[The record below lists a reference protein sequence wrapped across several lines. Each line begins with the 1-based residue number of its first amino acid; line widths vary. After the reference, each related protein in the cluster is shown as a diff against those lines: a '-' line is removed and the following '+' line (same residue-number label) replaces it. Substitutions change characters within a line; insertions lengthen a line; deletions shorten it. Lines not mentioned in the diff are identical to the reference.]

1 MDFPAFPDAP
11 PLLTQ
16 EEKAEL
22 SSSSCSVKR
31 YKTILEEK
39 TAAYNDLFHALY
51 PIEKL
56 VKGLSAVYDETL
68 QAAWVA
74 KGLNNEDSVSLV
86 AVGGYGRSELHP
98 KSDIDLL
105 ILTQDGVT
113 PPGEKIES
121 FIAFLWDINLDVG
134 HSVRT
139 IKECSEMAEQDLTV
153 ITNLIES
160 RTLYGPPDLLA
171 NLKLHID
178 VSQMWDGHT
187 FYKAKVAEQ
196 KKRHAKYQN
205 TAYNLE
211 PNLKEC
217 PGGLRDMQVIDWV
230 AKRHL
235 HTHRLS
241 ALIEKSFLS
250 EDEYIQLKGAVSH
263 LWRIRWALHMISGRK
278 EDRLLFDHQRALA
291 KLFGFDDD
299 DLKRNVERFMQ
310 GYYQSVASIQ
320 QLNDLLLQHFEES
333 FLLTDS
339 EDHIEILNERFQI
352 CNGQI
357 EARSNDLF
365 QTYPS
370 SMLEIYA
377 LKGSHENIS
386 GIRANTM
393 RMLRD
398 NLDLIDDDFRNDKRN
413 TDLFLDIISTR
424 YRLTSI
430 LRSMKHIGLLGRYL
444 PEFGAIIGQMQH
456 DLFHIYTVDA
466 HTLQLIENLRRLW
479 QSDFKQKFPISAQA
493 IRHLS
498 KVELLYIAG
507 LYHDIAKGRGGDHS
521 ELGCVDAQAFC
532 ERHGLSKRDTELVV
546 WLVRHHLFMSV
557 TAQRKD
563 ISDPEVIWEFASFVK
578 DQEHL
583 DYLFILTVA
592 DINAT
597 NPTMWN
603 SWRASLMRQLY
614 LETRRALRRGLDS
627 PIDAEMLSD
636 EHKQRALEILMEE
649 NVDMLEA
656 EEVWSKIEE
665 EYFIRSNGDEI
676 AWNTEAILLHR
687 PSDKPLVAIRP
698 LGGRDFSGASKIFI
712 YTLNTKHLFAV
723 TAAIFEQLG
732 LTILDAKVSNTTDNY
747 TLDTFVVMDSNDNET
762 SLYLD
767 EERICL
773 IKETLTEQLDTPLLY
788 ESLVKRYTPRIL
800 KIFNSPSTAHFVS
813 QPEEVWS
820 ALEITAPD
828 RPGLLALI
836 GQFFMNHNIMLHKAK
851 VATLGERVEDTFY
864 VTEENGDLITDPE
877 RMNDICNSLKEKIDR
892 FSQTTDY
899 NI

>member
-16 EEKAEL
+16 DEKHEL
-22 SSSSCSVKR
+22 AQPSCSIQR
-31 YKTILEEK
+31 YKAILEEK
-39 TAAYNDLFHALY
+39 TAAYDNLFHSLY

-56 VKGLSAVYDETL
+56 VKGLSSVYDEAL
-68 QAAWVA
+68 QSAWIA
-74 KGLNNEDSVSLV
+74 KGLDQEESVSLV
-86 AVGGYGRSELHP
+86 AVGGFGRSELHP

-105 ILTQDGVT
+105 ILVKDDAT
-113 PPGEKIES
+113 PQKDKIEA
-121 FIAFLWDINLDVG
+121 FITLLWDINIDVG

-139 IKECSEMAEQDLTV
+139 ISECIEMAAQDITV

-160 RTLYGPPDLLA
+160 RTLYGSEDLLA
-171 NLKLHID
+171 NLKLNTDTSH
-178 VSQMWDGHT
+178 MWDGHT
-187 FYKAKVAEQ
+187 FYKAKLEEQ
-196 KKRHAKYQN
+196 KRRHAKYQN

-241 ALIEKSFLS
+241 ALIDKSFLS
-250 EDEYIQLKGAVSH
+250 EDEYIQLKGAVGN

-278 EDRLLFDHQRALA
+278 EDRLLFDHQRTLT
-291 KLFGFDDD
+291 KVFGFDDD

-310 GYYQSVASIQ
+310 GYYQSVAAIQ

-333 FLLTDS
+333 FLLADANDS
-339 EDHIEILNERFQI
+339 IEILNERFQS
-352 CNGQI
+352 CNGQL
-357 EARSNDLF
+357 EARSPTLF
-365 QTYPS
+365 QDNPS
-370 SMLEIYA
+370 AMLELYV
-377 LKGSHENIS
+377 LRGNNENIK

-393 RMLRD
+393 RQLRD
-398 NLDLIDDDFRNDKRN
+398 SLDLVDDAFRNDSKN
-413 TDLFLDIISTR
+413 TDLFLDIIASR

-466 HTLQLIENLRRLW
+466 HTLHLVENLRRLW
-479 QSDFKQKFPISAQA
+479 LPEFKQKFPISAQA
-493 IRHLS
+493 IRHLP

-532 ERHGLSKRDTELVV
+532 ERHGLSKRDTALIV
-546 WLVRHHLFMSV
+546 WLVRNHLFMSV

-563 ISDPEVIWEFASFVK
+563 ISDPEVIWEFASYVK

-614 LETRRALRRGLDS
+614 LETKRALRRGLDY
-627 PIDAEMLSD
+627 PIDADMQSD
-636 EHKQRALEILMEE
+636 EHKQRALEALIER
-649 NVDMLEA
+649 NVDFTDA
-656 EEVWSKIEE
+656 EEIWSKIEE

-676 AWNTEAILLHR
+676 AWNTEAILRHR
-687 PSDKPLVAIRP
+687 PSIKPLVAISP
-698 LGGRDFSGASKIFI
+698 LGGRNFSGASKVFI
-712 YTLNTKHLFAV
+712 YTPNSRHLFAV

-732 LTILDAKVSNTTDNY
+732 LTILDAKISNTTDNY
-747 TLDTFVVMDSNDNET
+747 TLDTFVVMDVNENET
-762 SLYLD
+762 SLHLD
-767 EERICL
+767 QERISV
-773 IKETLTEQLDTPLLY
+773 IRETLTEQLNNPSLY
-788 ESLVKRYTPRIL
+788 ESLVQRYTPRIL
-800 KIFNSPSTAHFVS
+800 KIFNSPATAHFVS

-820 ALEITAPD
+820 ALEVTAPD

-836 GQFFMNHNIMLHKAK
+836 GQFFVNNKIMLHKAK

-864 VTEENGDLITDPE
+864 ITEEDGELITDID
-877 RMNDICNSLKEKIDR
+877 RMRSICDLLKEKIDR
-892 FSQTTDY
+892 FSQAMD
-899 NI
+899 

>member
-11 PLLTQ
+11 PLLTAD
-16 EEKAEL
+16 EKHEL
-22 SSSSCSVKR
+22 AQPSCPIQR
-31 YKTILEEK
+31 YKAVLEEK
-39 TAAYNDLFHALY
+39 TTAYDDLFHALY

-56 VKGLSAVYDETL
+56 VKGLSVVYDEAL
-68 QAAWVA
+68 QAAWIA
-74 KGLNNEDSVSLV
+74 KGLDTETSVSLV
-86 AVGGYGRSELHP
+86 AVGGYGRGELHP

-105 ILTQDGVT
+105 ILVDDNAA
-113 PPGEKIES
+113 PEKDKIEA
-121 FIAFLWDINLDVG
+121 FITLLWDINLDVG

-139 IKECSEMAEQDLTV
+139 ISECVEMAEKDITV

-160 RTLYGPPDLLA
+160 RTLFGSEDLLA
-171 NLKLHID
+171 NVKLNTDTAH
-178 VSQMWDGHT
+178 MWDGHT
-187 FYKAKVAEQ
+187 FYKAKLKEQ
-196 KKRHAKYQN
+196 KQRHAKYQN

-241 ALIEKSFLS
+241 ALIDKSFLS
-250 EDEYIQLKGAVSH
+250 EDEYIQLKGAVGN
-263 LWRIRWALHMISGRK
+263 LWRIRWALHMIAGRK
-278 EDRLLFDHQRALA
+278 EDRLLFDHQRTLT
-291 KLFGFDDD
+291 KVFGFEDD

-310 GYYQSVASIQ
+310 GYYQSVAAIQ

-333 FLLTDS
+333 FLLNDA
-339 EDHIEILNERFQI
+339 EDAIEIINDRFQI
-352 CNGQI
+352 CNGQL
-357 EARSNDLF
+357 EARSTSLF
-365 QTYPS
+365 QDTPS
-370 SMLEIYA
+370 AMLEIYV
-377 LKGSHENIS
+377 LIGNNKNIK

-393 RMLRD
+393 RQLRD
-398 NLDLIDDDFRNDKRN
+398 SLDLIDDTFRNDRKN
-413 TDLFLDIISTR
+413 TDLFLDIIASR
-424 YRLTSI
+424 YSLTSI

-466 HTLQLIENLRRLW
+466 HTLHLVENLRRLW
-479 QSDFKQKFPISAQA
+479 SPEFKQQFPISSQA
-493 IRHLS
+493 IRHLP

-532 ERHGLSKRDTELVV
+532 ERHGLPKKDTELVV
-546 WLVRHHLFMSV
+546 WLVRNHLFMSV

-563 ISDPEVIWEFASFVK
+563 ISDPEIIWEFASYVK

-614 LETRRALRRGLDS
+614 LETKRALRRGLDY
-627 PIDAEMLSD
+627 PIDADMQSD
-636 EHKQRALEILMEE
+636 EHKQRALEVLIER
-649 NVDMLEA
+649 NVDFTDA
-656 EEVWSKIEE
+656 EEIWEKIEE

-676 AWNTEAILLHR
+676 AWNTEAILHHR
-687 PSDKPLVAIRP
+687 PSIKPLVAITP
-698 LGGRDFSGASKIFI
+698 LGGRNFSGASKVFI
-712 YTLNTKHLFAV
+712 YTLNSRHLFAV
-723 TAAIFEQLG
+723 TATIFEQLG
-732 LTILDAKVSNTTDNY
+732 LTILDAKISNTTDNY
-747 TLDTFVVMDSNDNET
+747 TLDTFVVMDINDNDT
-762 SLYLD
+762 NLHLD
-767 EERICL
+767 KERVTL
-773 IKETLTEQLDTPLLY
+773 IQETLTEQLNNPSQY
-788 ESLVKRYTPRIL
+788 ESLVQRYTPRIL

-820 ALEITAPD
+820 ALEVTAPD

-836 GQFFMNHNIMLHKAK
+836 GQFFVTNKIMLHKAK
-851 VATLGERVEDTFY
+851 VATLGERIEDTFY
-864 VTEENGDLITDPE
+864 ITEEDGDLITDLD
-877 RMNDICNSLKEKIDR
+877 RMDAICISLKEKIDH
-892 FSQTTDY
+892 FSKATD
-899 NI
+899 

>member
-11 PLLTQ
+11 PLLST
-16 EEKAEL
+16 EEKHEL
-22 SSSSCSVKR
+22 SQPGCSIPR
-31 YKTILEEK
+31 YKAIIEEK
-39 TAAYNDLFHALY
+39 TNIYNDLFHSLY

-56 VKGLSAVYDETL
+56 VKGLSSFFDEVM
-68 QAAWVA
+68 QAAWTSKA
-74 KGLNNEDSVSLV
+74 LDSEVHVSLV
-86 AVGGYGRSELHP
+86 AVGGYGRGELHP

-105 ILTQDGVT
+105 ILIENETSAPKD
-113 PPGEKIES
+113 KIES
-121 FIAFLWDINLDVG
+121 FITFLWDINLDVG

-139 IKECSEMAEQDLTV
+139 IDQCTEMAAKDITV

-160 RTLYGPPDLLA
+160 RTLIGPVDLLA
-171 NLKLHID
+171 TLKLHVDI
-178 VSQMWDGHT
+178 SQMWDGHS
-187 FYKAKVAEQ
+187 FYQAKLTEQ
-196 KKRHAKYQN
+196 KQRHAKYQN

-241 ALIEKSFLS
+241 ALIEKQFLS
-250 EDEYIQLKGAVSH
+250 EDEYIQLKGAVSN
-263 LWRIRWALHMISGRK
+263 LWRIRWALHMVAGRK
-278 EDRLLFDHQRALA
+278 EDRLLFDHQRTLA
-291 KLFGFDDD
+291 KLFGFDDN

-310 GYYQSVASIQ
+310 GYYQSVAAIQ

-333 FLLTDS
+333 FLAKDEINVVEVLN
-339 EDHIEILNERFQI
+339 DHFQI
-352 CNGQI
+352 ANGQL
-357 EARSNDLF
+357 EARSNTLF
-365 QTYPS
+365 QDNPS
-370 SMLEIYA
+370 SMLEIYVLLGA
-377 LKGSHENIS
+377 HEHIK

-393 RMLRD
+393 RQLRD
-398 NLDLIDDDFRNDKRN
+398 NLDLIDDDFRNNKVN
-413 TDLFLDIISTR
+413 TDLFLDIIASR

-430 LRSMKHIGLLGRYL
+430 LRSMKHLGLLGRYL

-466 HTLQLIENLRRLW
+466 HTLQLVENLRRLW
-479 QSDFKQKFPISAQA
+479 LPEFKQKFPISAQA
-493 IRHLS
+493 IRHVA

-532 ERHGLSKRDTELVV
+532 DRHGLPKRDTDLVV
-546 WLVRHHLFMSV
+546 WLVRNHLFMSV

-563 ISDPEVIWEFASFVK
+563 ISDPEVIWEFASYVK

-614 LETRRALRRGLDS
+614 LETKRALRRGLDY
-627 PIDAEMLSD
+627 PIDADMISD
-636 EHKQRALEILMEE
+636 EHKQRALEIIIER
-649 NVDMLEA
+649 NVDIMEA
-656 EEVWSKIEE
+656 ETIWETIEE

-676 AWNTEAILLHR
+676 AWNTEAILRHR
-687 PSDKPLVAIRP
+687 PSDKPLIAITP
-698 LGGRDFSGASKIFI
+698 LGGRNFSGASKIFI
-712 YTLNTKHLFAV
+712 YTPISKHLFAV
-723 TAAIFEQLG
+723 TAATFEQLG
-732 LTILDAKVSNTTDNY
+732 LTILDAKISHTTNNY
-747 TLDTFVVMDSNDNET
+747 SLDSFVVMDSNDNDT
-762 SLYLD
+762 NLHLD
-767 EERICL
+767 KERITL
-773 IKETLTEQLDTPLLY
+773 IRKTLMEQLETPSLF
-788 ESLVKRYTPRIL
+788 ESVVQRHTPRIL

-828 RPGLLALI
+828 RPGLLALV

-851 VATLGERVEDTFY
+851 IATLGERVEDTFY
-864 VTEENGDLITDPE
+864 ITEENGDLITDPDT
-877 RMNDICNSLKEKIDR
+877 MNNICTLLKEKIDR
-892 FSQTTDY
+892 FSQAMD
-899 NI
+899 

>member
-16 EEKAEL
+16 DEKNEL
-22 SSSSCSVKR
+22 AQASCSIQR
-31 YKTILEEK
+31 YKAILEEK
-39 TAAYNDLFHALY
+39 TTAYDDLFHSLY

-56 VKGLSAVYDETL
+56 VKGLSLVYDEAL
-68 QAAWVA
+68 QAAWIA
-74 KGLNNEDSVSLV
+74 KGLAEEAAISLV
-86 AVGGYGRSELHP
+86 AVGGFGRGELHP

-105 ILTQDGVT
+105 ILVKDQADIAKD
-113 PPGEKIES
+113 KIEA
-121 FIAFLWDINLDVG
+121 FITFLWDINLDVG

-139 IKECSEMAEQDLTV
+139 ISECTEMAAQDLTV

-160 RTLYGPPDLLA
+160 RTLFGPEDLLA
-171 NLKLHID
+171 NLKLNID
-178 VSQMWDGHT
+178 ITHMWDGHT
-187 FYKAKVAEQ
+187 FYKAKINEQ
-196 KKRHAKYQN
+196 KQRHAKYQN

-241 ALIEKSFLS
+241 ALIEKEFLS
-250 EDEYIQLKGAVSH
+250 EDEYIQLKGAVGH

-278 EDRLLFDHQRALA
+278 EDRLLFDHQRTLA
-291 KLFGFDDD
+291 KVFGFDDG

-333 FLLTDS
+333 FLLSDAEEYS
-339 EDHIEILNERFQI
+339 VEIINERFQI
-352 CNGQI
+352 SNGQL
-357 EARSNDLF
+357 EARSPTLF
-365 QTYPS
+365 QDEPS
-370 SMLEIYA
+370 AMLEIYV
-377 LKGSHENIS
+377 LQGHNEHIK

-398 NLDLIDDDFRNDKRN
+398 NLDLVDDEFRNNRKN
-413 TDLFLDIISTR
+413 TDLFLDIIASR
-424 YRLTSI
+424 FRLTSI

-466 HTLQLIENLRRLW
+466 HTLQLVENLRRLW
-479 QSDFKQKFPISAQA
+479 LPEYKQKFPISAQA
-493 IRHLS
+493 IRHLP

-521 ELGCVDAQAFC
+521 ELGCVDAEAFC
-532 ERHGLSKRDTELVV
+532 ERHGFSKRDTELVV
-546 WLVRHHLFMSV
+546 WLVRNHLYMSV

-563 ISDPEVIWEFASFVK
+563 ISDPEVIWEFASYVK

-603 SWRASLMRQLY
+603 SWRAALMRQLY
-614 LETRRALRRGLDS
+614 LETKRALRRGLDY
-627 PIDAEMLSD
+627 PIDADMQSD
-636 EHKQRALEILMEE
+636 EHKQRALEILIER
-649 NVDMLEA
+649 NVDFTDA
-656 EEVWSKIEE
+656 EKIWSQIEE
-665 EYFIRSNGDEI
+665 EYFIRSNGEEI
-676 AWNTEAILLHR
+676 AWNTEAILRHL
-687 PSDKPLVAIRP
+687 PSEKPLVAISP
-698 LGGRDFSGASKIFI
+698 LGGRNFSGASKVFI
-712 YTLNTKHLFAV
+712 YTPNSRHLFAV

-732 LTILDAKVSNTTDNY
+732 LTILDAKISNTTDNY
-747 TLDTFVVMDSNDNET
+747 TLDTFVVMDVNDSDA
-762 SLYLD
+762 SLHLD
-767 EERICL
+767 KERIRL
-773 IKETLTEQLDTPLLY
+773 IRETLTEQLTNPSLY
-788 ESLVKRYTPRIL
+788 ESLVQRYTPRIL

-820 ALEITAPD
+820 ALEVTAPD

-836 GQFFMNHNIMLHKAK
+836 GQFFVNNKIMLHKAK
-851 VATLGERVEDTFY
+851 IATLGERIEDTFY
-864 VTEENGDLITDPE
+864 ITEENGDLITDPE
-877 RMNDICNSLKEKIDR
+877 RMTAICDSLKENIDR
-892 FSQTTDY
+892 FSQAMD
-899 NI
+899 

>member
-11 PLLTQ
+11 PLLSN
-16 EEKAEL
+16 EEKHEL
-22 SSSSCSVKR
+22 SQAECSIPR
-31 YKTILEEK
+31 YKAIIEEK
-39 TAAYNDLFHALY
+39 TNAYNDLFHSLY

-56 VKGLSAVYDETL
+56 VKGLSAFFDEVL
-68 QAAWVA
+68 QAAWKA
-74 KGLNNEDSVSLV
+74 KGLDVEKHVSLV

-105 ILTQDGVT
+105 IL
-113 PPGEKIES
+113 IENETS
-121 FIAFLWDINLDVG
+121 APKDKLEAFITFLWDINLDIG
-134 HSVRT
+134 HSVRSLDECTDIAKQDIT
-139 IKECSEMAEQDLTV
+139 I

-160 RTLYGPPDLLA
+160 RTLSGPESLLG
-171 NLKLHID
+171 KLQVNID
-178 VSQMWDGHT
+178 TDKMWDGRS
-187 FYKAKVAEQ
+187 FYEAKLQEQ
-196 KKRHAKYQN
+196 KQRHGKYQN

-241 ALIEKSFLS
+241 ALIDKEFLS
-250 EDEYIQLKGAVSH
+250 EDEYIQIKGAVSH
-263 LWRIRWALHMISGRK
+263 LWRIRWALHMIAGRK
-278 EDRLLFDHQRALA
+278 EDRLLFDHQRTLA

-310 GYYQSVASIQ
+310 GYYQSVAAIQ

-333 FLLTDS
+333 FLSSD
-339 EDHIEILNERFQI
+339 EKDNIEVINDRFQI
-352 CNGQI
+352 ANGQL
-357 EARSNDLF
+357 EARSSSLF
-365 QTYPS
+365 QDNPS
-370 SMLEIYA
+370 CMLELYV
-377 LKGSHENIS
+377 LFGEHENIR

-393 RMLRD
+393 RQLRD
-398 NLDLIDDDFRNDKRN
+398 SLDLIDDDFRNNKVN
-413 TDLFLDIISTR
+413 TDLFLDIIASR

-430 LRSMKHIGLLGRYL
+430 LRSMKHLGLLGRYL

-479 QSDFKQKFPISAQA
+479 LAEFKQKFPISAQA
-493 IRHLS
+493 IRHVP

-521 ELGCVDAQAFC
+521 ELGCVDAQLFC
-532 ERHGLSKRDTELVV
+532 ERHGLSKRDTELVI
-546 WLVRHHLFMSV
+546 WLVRNHLFMSV

-563 ISDPEVIWEFASFVK
+563 ISDPEVIWEFASYVK

-614 LETRRALRRGLDS
+614 LETKRALRRGLDS
-627 PIDAEMLSD
+627 PIDAETISD
-636 EHKQRALEILMEE
+636 EHKQRALEFIIER
-649 NVDMLEA
+649 NVDIAEA
-656 EEVWSKIEE
+656 EAIWDTIEE

-676 AWNTEAILLHR
+676 AWNTEAIIRHR
-687 PSDKPLVAIRP
+687 PSDKPLIAITP
-698 LGGRDFSGASKIFI
+698 LGGRNFSGASKIFI
-712 YTLNTKHLFAV
+712 YTPISEHLFAV

-732 LTILDAKVSNTTDNY
+732 LTILDAKISHTSDNY
-747 TLDTFVVMDSNDNET
+747 TLDSFVVMDSNEADKN
-762 SLYLD
+762 LYLD
-767 EERICL
+767 KQRIDL
-773 IKETLTEQLDTPLLY
+773 IKDTLMEQLENPSSY
-788 ESLVKRYTPRIL
+788 GSVVQRHTPRIL

-820 ALEITAPD
+820 ALEVTAPD

-851 VATLGERVEDTFY
+851 IATLGERVEDTFY
-864 VTEENGDLITDPE
+864 ITDDQGELISDPQ
-877 RMNDICNSLKEKIDR
+877 RMDSICNLLKEKIDR
-892 FSQTTDY
+892 FSQATD
-899 NI
+899 

>member
-16 EEKAEL
+16 EEKHEL
-22 SSSSCSVKR
+22 AQPSCSVSR
-31 YKTILEEK
+31 YKAIIEEK
-39 TAAYNDLFHALY
+39 TSIYNDLFHSLY

-56 VKGLSAVYDETL
+56 VKGLSSFYDEVM
-68 QAAWVA
+68 QAAWTSKA
-74 KGLNNEDSVSLV
+74 LDSELQVSLV
-86 AVGGYGRSELHP
+86 AVGGYGRGELHP

-105 ILTQDGVT
+105 ILMENETSA
-113 PPGEKIES
+113 PKNKIEA
-121 FIAFLWDINLDVG
+121 FITFLWDINLDVG

-139 IKECSEMAEQDLTV
+139 INECAEMAAKDITI

-160 RTLYGPPDLLA
+160 RTLIGPIDLLA
-171 NLKLHID
+171 TLKLHVDI
-178 VSQMWDGHT
+178 SKMWDGHS
-187 FYKAKVAEQ
+187 FYQAKLAEQ
-196 KKRHAKYQN
+196 KQRHAKYQN

-241 ALIEKSFLS
+241 ALIDKHFLS

-263 LWRIRWALHMISGRK
+263 LWRVRWALHMVAGRK
-278 EDRLLFDHQRALA
+278 EDRLLFDHQRTLT

-310 GYYQSVASIQ
+310 GYYQSVAAIQ

-333 FLLTDS
+333 FLAKNAINTV
-339 EDHIEILNERFQI
+339 EVINDHFQI
-352 CNGQI
+352 ANGQL
-357 EARSNDLF
+357 EARSNTLF
-365 QTYPS
+365 QDNPS
-370 SMLEIYA
+370 SMLEIYVLLGA
-377 LKGSHENIS
+377 HENIK

-393 RMLRD
+393 RQLRD
-398 NLDLIDDDFRNDKRN
+398 SLDLIDDDYRNNKVN
-413 TDLFLDIISTR
+413 TDLFLDIIASR

-430 LRSMKHIGLLGRYL
+430 LRSMKHLGLLGRYL

-466 HTLQLIENLRRLW
+466 HTLQLVENLRRLW
-479 QSDFKQKFPISAQA
+479 LPEFKQKFPISAQA
-493 IRHLS
+493 IRHVA

-546 WLVRHHLFMSV
+546 WLVRNHLFMSV

-563 ISDPEVIWEFASFVK
+563 ISDPEVIWEFASYVK

-614 LETRRALRRGLDS
+614 LETKRALRRGLDF
-627 PIDAEMLSD
+627 PIDADMISD
-636 EHKQRALEILMEE
+636 EHKQRALEIIIER
-649 NVDMLEA
+649 NVDIMEA
-656 EEVWSKIEE
+656 EAIWETIEE

-676 AWNTEAILLHR
+676 AWNTEAILRHR
-687 PSDKPLVAIRP
+687 PSNKPLIAITP
-698 LGGRDFSGASKIFI
+698 LGGRNFSGASKIFI
-712 YTLNTKHLFAV
+712 YTLISKHLFAV
-723 TAAIFEQLG
+723 TAATFEQLG
-732 LTILDAKVSNTTDNY
+732 LTILDAKISHTTNNY
-747 TLDTFVVMDSNDNET
+747 SLDSFVVMDSNDNDT
-762 SLYLD
+762 NLHLD
-767 EERICL
+767 KERITL
-773 IKETLTEQLDTPLLY
+773 IRKTLMEQLETPSLY
-788 ESLVKRYTPRIL
+788 ESVVQRHTPRIL

-828 RPGLLALI
+828 RPGLLALV

-851 VATLGERVEDTFY
+851 IATLGERVEDTFY
-864 VTEENGDLITDPE
+864 ITEENGDLITDPE
-877 RMNDICNSLKEKIDR
+877 TMNKICTLLKEKIDR
-892 FSQTTDY
+892 FSQTMD
-899 NI
+899 

>member
-16 EEKAEL
+16 EEKHEL
-22 SSSSCSVKR
+22 AQPSCSISH
-31 YKTILEEK
+31 YKAIIEEK
-39 TAAYNDLFHALY
+39 TNLYNDLFHSLY

-56 VKGLSAVYDETL
+56 VKGLSSFYDEVM
-68 QAAWVA
+68 QAAWISKA
-74 KGLNNEDSVSLV
+74 LDCEPHVSLV
-86 AVGGYGRSELHP
+86 AVGGYGRGELHP

-105 ILTQDGVT
+105 ILMENETSAPQH
-113 PPGEKIES
+113 KIEA
-121 FIAFLWDINLDVG
+121 FITFLWDINLDVG

-139 IKECSEMAEQDLTV
+139 INECAEMAEKDITI

-160 RTLYGPPDLLA
+160 RTLIGPIDLLA
-171 NLKLHID
+171 TLKLHVD
-178 VSQMWDGHT
+178 TSKMWDGHS
-187 FYKAKVAEQ
+187 FYQAKLAEQ
-196 KKRHAKYQN
+196 KQRHAKYQN

-241 ALIEKSFLS
+241 ALIDKQFLS

-263 LWRIRWALHMISGRK
+263 LWRVRWALHMVAGRK
-278 EDRLLFDHQRALA
+278 EDRLLFDHQRTLT

-310 GYYQSVASIQ
+310 GYYQSVAAIQ

-333 FLLTDS
+333 FLAKDAINS
-339 EDHIEILNERFQI
+339 VEVINNHFQI
-352 CNGQI
+352 ANGQL
-357 EARSNDLF
+357 EARSNTLF
-365 QTYPS
+365 QDNPS
-370 SMLEIYA
+370 SMLEIYVLLGA
-377 LKGSHENIS
+377 HENIR

-393 RMLRD
+393 RQLRD
-398 NLDLIDDDFRNDKRN
+398 SLDLIDDDYRNNKVN
-413 TDLFLDIISTR
+413 TDLFLDIIASR

-430 LRSMKHIGLLGRYL
+430 LRSMKHLGLLGRYL

-466 HTLQLIENLRRLW
+466 HTLQLVENLRRLW
-479 QSDFKQKFPISAQA
+479 LPEFKQKFPISAQA
-493 IRHLS
+493 IRHVA

-532 ERHGLSKRDTELVV
+532 ERHGLSKQDTDLVV
-546 WLVRHHLFMSV
+546 WLVRNHLFMSV

-563 ISDPEVIWEFASFVK
+563 ISDPEVIWEFASYVK
-578 DQEHL
+578 DQERL

-614 LETRRALRRGLDS
+614 LETKRALRRGLDF
-627 PIDAEMLSD
+627 PIDADMIND
-636 EHKQRALEILMEE
+636 EHKQRALEIMIER
-649 NVDMLEA
+649 NVDIMEA
-656 EEVWSKIEE
+656 ETIWETIEE

-676 AWNTEAILLHR
+676 AWNTEAILRHR
-687 PSDKPLVAIRP
+687 PSDKPLIAITP
-698 LGGRDFSGASKIFI
+698 LGGRNFSGASKIFI
-712 YTLNTKHLFAV
+712 YTLISKHLFAV
-723 TAAIFEQLG
+723 TAATFEQLG
-732 LTILDAKVSNTTDNY
+732 LTILDAKISHTTNNY
-747 TLDTFVVMDSNDNET
+747 SLDSFVVMDSNDSDAN
-762 SLYLD
+762 LHLD
-767 EERICL
+767 KERITL
-773 IKETLTEQLDTPLLY
+773 IRKTLMEQLETPSLY
-788 ESLVKRYTPRIL
+788 ESVVQRHTPRIL

-828 RPGLLALI
+828 RPGLLALV
-836 GQFFMNHNIMLHKAK
+836 GQFFMNQNIMLHKAK
-851 VATLGERVEDTFY
+851 IATLGERVEDTFY
-864 VTEENGDLITDPE
+864 ITEENGDLITDPE
-877 RMNDICNSLKEKIDR
+877 AMTKICTLLKEKIDR
-892 FSQTTDY
+892 FSQAMD
-899 NI
+899 

>member
-16 EEKAEL
+16 EEKQEL
-22 SSSSCSVKR
+22 AATTCSVAR
-31 YKTILEEK
+31 YKAILEDK
-39 TAAYNDLFHALY
+39 TTAYNDLFHSLY

-56 VKGLSAVYDETL
+56 VKGLSSVYDEAL
-68 QAAWVA
+68 QAAWTA
-74 KGLNNEDSVSLV
+74 KQLDTEKSISLI
-86 AVGGYGRSELHP
+86 AVGGYGRGELHP

-105 ILTQDGVT
+105 ILIDDKASAPKT
-113 PPGEKIES
+113 KIEA
-121 FIAFLWDINLDVG
+121 FITFLWDMNLDVG

-139 IKECSEMAEQDLTV
+139 ISECTDMAASDITV

-160 RTLYGPPDLLA
+160 RILCGPADLLA
-171 NLKLHID
+171 TLNLHTD
-178 VSQMWDGHT
+178 TSQMWDGHT
-187 FYKAKVAEQ
+187 FYQAKVEEQ

-241 ALIEKSFLS
+241 ALIDKSFLS
-250 EDEYIQLKGAVSH
+250 EDEYMQIKGAVGH
-263 LWRIRWALHMISGRK
+263 LWRIRWALHMESGRK
-278 EDRLLFDHQRALA
+278 EDRLLFDHQRTLA

-310 GYYQSVASIQ
+310 GYYQSVAAIQ

-333 FLLTDS
+333 FLSKD
-339 EDHIEILNERFQI
+339 DIDNIAIINERFQTT
-352 CNGQI
+352 NGQI
-357 EARSNDLF
+357 EARSPSLF
-365 QTYPS
+365 QDIPS
-370 SMLEIYA
+370 SMLEVYA
-377 LKGSHENIS
+377 LQGSHEHIR
-386 GIRANTM
+386 GMRANTM
-393 RMLRD
+393 RQLRD
-398 NLDLIDDDFRNDKRN
+398 NLDLVDDEFRNNAENK
-413 TDLFLDIISTR
+413 DLFLDIISSR
-424 YRLTSI
+424 HHLSSL
-430 LRSMKHIGLLGRYL
+430 LRSMKHLGLLGRYL

-466 HTLQLIENLRRLW
+466 HTLQLVENLRRLW
-479 QSDFKQKFPISAQA
+479 KPEFKQKFPISSQA
-493 IRHLS
+493 IRHVP

-532 ERHGLSKRDTELVV
+532 ERHGLSKQDTALVV
-546 WLVRHHLFMSV
+546 WLVRNHLFMSV

-563 ISDPEVIWEFASFVK
+563 ISDPDVIWEFASYVK

-614 LETRRALRRGLDS
+614 LETKRALRRGLDS
-627 PIDAEMLSD
+627 PIEAEMLID
-636 EHKQRALEILMEE
+636 EHKQRALEIIIER
-649 NVDMLEA
+649 NVDITEA
-656 EEVWSKIEE
+656 ENLWAAIED
-665 EYFIRSNGDEI
+665 EYFIRSNGEEI
-676 AWNTEAILLHR
+676 AWNTEAILQHR
-687 PSDKPLVAIRP
+687 PSEKPLIAITP
-698 LGGRDFSGASKIFI
+698 LGGRNFSGASKVFI
-712 YTLNTKHLFAV
+712 YTPISKHLFAV
-723 TAAIFEQLG
+723 TTAIFEQLG
-732 LTILDAKVSNTTDNY
+732 FTILDAKMSHTSDHY

-762 SLYLD
+762 NLYLD
-767 EERICL
+767 KNRIES
-773 IKETLTEQLDTPLLY
+773 IRETLIEQLDSPSLY
-788 ESLVKRYTPRIL
+788 ESLVQRHTPRIL
-800 KIFNSPSTAHFVS
+800 KIFNSPATAHFVS

-820 ALEITAPD
+820 TLEITAPD
-828 RPGLLALI
+828 RPGLLALV
-836 GQFFMNHNIMLHKAK
+836 GQFFMNNNLMLHKAK
-851 VATLGERVEDTFY
+851 IATLGERVEDTFY
-864 VTEENGDLITDPE
+864 ITDENGELITDTQK
-877 RMNDICNSLKEKIDR
+877 MNQICTLLKEKIDR
-892 FSQTTDY
+892 FSQAMD
-899 NI
+899 

>member
-11 PLLTQ
+11 PLLSE
-16 EEKAEL
+16 EEKIEL
-22 SSSSCSVKR
+22 SQTDCSISR
-31 YKTILEEK
+31 YKAVIEEK
-39 TAAYNDLFHALY
+39 TNAYNDLFHSLY

-56 VKGLSAVYDETL
+56 VKGLSAFFDEVL
-68 QAAWVA
+68 QAAWIA
-74 KGLNNEDSVSLV
+74 KKLDSEKHVSLV

-105 ILTQDGVT
+105 ILVDNETSAPKD
-113 PPGEKIES
+113 KLES
-121 FIAFLWDINLDVG
+121 FITFLWDINLDIG
-134 HSVRT
+134 HSVRSIDDCIEIAKQDIT
-139 IKECSEMAEQDLTV
+139 I

-160 RTLYGPPDLLA
+160 RTLIGPDSLLT
-171 NLKLHID
+171 KLQVNID
-178 VSQMWDGHT
+178 TDKMWDGRS
-187 FYKAKVAEQ
+187 FYKAKTEEQ
-196 KKRHAKYQN
+196 KQRHAKYQN

-241 ALIEKSFLS
+241 ALIDKQFLS
-250 EDEYIQLKGAVSH
+250 EDEYIQIKGAVSH
-263 LWRIRWALHMISGRK
+263 LWRIRWALHMIAGRK
-278 EDRLLFDHQRALA
+278 EDRLLFDHQRTLA

-310 GYYQSVASIQ
+310 GYYQSVAAIQ

-333 FLLTDS
+333 FLSGD
-339 EDHIEILNERFQI
+339 EQNNIEVLNEHFQVA
-352 CNGQI
+352 NGQL
-357 EARSNDLF
+357 EARSNRLF
-365 QTYPS
+365 QDNPS
-370 SMLEIYA
+370 CMLELYV
-377 LKGSHENIS
+377 LYGTHESIR

-393 RMLRD
+393 RQLRD
-398 NLDLIDDDFRNDKRN
+398 SLDLIDDDFRNNKVN
-413 TDLFLDIISTR
+413 TDLFLDIIASR

-430 LRSMKHIGLLGRYL
+430 LRSMKHLGLLGRYL

-466 HTLQLIENLRRLW
+466 HTLQLIENMRRLW
-479 QSDFKQKFPISAQA
+479 LSEFKQKFPISAQA
-493 IRHLS
+493 IRHVP

-521 ELGCVDAQAFC
+521 ELGCVDAQDFC

-546 WLVRHHLFMSV
+546 WLVRNHLFMSV

-563 ISDPEVIWEFASFVK
+563 ISDPEVIWEFASYVK

-614 LETRRALRRGLDS
+614 LETKRALRRGLDS
-627 PIDAEMLSD
+627 PIDAETISD
-636 EHKQRALEILMEE
+636 EHKQRALEFIIER
-649 NVDMLEA
+649 NVDIAEA
-656 EEVWSKIEE
+656 EAIWDTIEE

-676 AWNTEAILLHR
+676 AWNTESIIHHR
-687 PSDKPLVAIRP
+687 PSDKPLIAITP
-698 LGGRDFSGASKIFI
+698 LGGRNFSGASKIFI
-712 YTLNTKHLFAV
+712 YTPISDHLFAA
-723 TAAIFEQLG
+723 TAATFEQLG
-732 LTILDAKVSNTTDNY
+732 LTILDAKISHTTDNY
-747 TLDTFVVMDSNDNET
+747 SLDTFVVMDSNDNDT
-762 SLYLD
+762 NLFLD
-767 EERICL
+767 KQRIEL
-773 IKETLTEQLDTPLLY
+773 IKSTLMEQLENPSSY
-788 ESLVKRYTPRIL
+788 VGLVQRHTPRIL
-800 KIFNSPSTAHFVS
+800 KIFNSPATAHFVS
-813 QPEEVWS
+813 QAEEVWS
-820 ALEITAPD
+820 TLEVTAPD

-836 GQFFMNHNIMLHKAK
+836 GQFFMHNNIMLHKAK
-851 VATLGERVEDTFY
+851 IATLGERVEDTFY
-864 VTEENGDLITDPE
+864 ITDDQGELISNPQ
-877 RMNDICNSLKEKIDR
+877 RMDTICNLLKEKIDR
-892 FSQTTDY
+892 FSQATE
-899 NI
+899 

>member
-11 PLLTQ
+11 PLLCA
-16 EEKAEL
+16 EEKFEL
-22 SSSSCSVKR
+22 SQPSCSIAR
-31 YKTILEEK
+31 YKAIIEK
-39 TAAYNDLFHALY
+39 NTHSYNDLFHSLY

-56 VKGLSAVYDETL
+56 VKGLAAFFDEILQSAW
-68 QAAWVA
+68 QA
-74 KGLNNEDSVSLV
+74 KGLHHETNVSLV

-105 ILTQDGVT
+105 ILIDNETSAPQQKL
-113 PPGEKIES
+113 EA
-121 FIAFLWDINLDVG
+121 FITFLWDINLDVG

-139 IKECSEMAEQDLTV
+139 IDECTDMAANDITI

-160 RTLYGPPDLLA
+160 RTLIGSNDLLVA
-171 NLKLHID
+171 LKTRID
-178 VSQMWDGHT
+178 TTQMWDGQS
-187 FYKAKVAEQ
+187 FYQAKLAEQ
-196 KKRHAKYQN
+196 KQRHAKYQN

-241 ALIEKSFLS
+241 ALIEKNFLS

-263 LWRIRWALHMISGRK
+263 LWRIRWALHMVSGRK
-278 EDRLLFDHQRALA
+278 EDRLLFDHQRTLTR
-291 KLFGFDDD
+291 LFGFDDD

-333 FLLTDS
+333 FLAKNAI
-339 EDHIEILNERFQI
+339 ENIEIINDHFQI
-352 CNGQI
+352 ANGQL
-357 EARSNDLF
+357 EARSATLF
-365 QTYPS
+365 QDNPS
-370 SMLEIYA
+370 SMLELYVLLGA
-377 LKGSHENIS
+377 NENIK

-393 RMLRD
+393 RQLRD
-398 NLDLIDDDFRNDKRN
+398 SLDLIDDNFRNNKTN
-413 TDLFLDIISTR
+413 TDLFLDIIASR

-430 LRSMKHIGLLGRYL
+430 LRSMKHLGLLGRYL

-466 HTLQLIENLRRLW
+466 HTLQLVENLRRLW
-479 QSDFKQKFPISAQA
+479 QPEFKQKFPISAQA
-493 IRHLS
+493 IRHVP

-546 WLVRHHLFMSV
+546 WLVRNHLFMSV

-563 ISDPEVIWEFASFVK
+563 ISDPEVIWEFASYVK
-578 DQEHL
+578 NQEHL

-614 LETRRALRRGLDS
+614 LETKRALRRGLDS
-627 PIDAEMLSD
+627 PINADMISD
-636 EHKQRALEILMEE
+636 EHKQRALEIMIER
-649 NVDMLEA
+649 NVDIMEA
-656 EEVWSKIEE
+656 EKIWETIE
-665 EYFIRSNGDEI
+665 DEYFIRSNGDEI
-676 AWNTEAILLHR
+676 AWNTEAILRHR
-687 PSDKPLVAIRP
+687 PSDKPLIAITP
-698 LGGRDFSGASKIFI
+698 LGGRNFSGASKIFI
-712 YTLNTKHLFAV
+712 YTLISKHLFAV
-723 TAAIFEQLG
+723 TAATFEQLG
-732 LTILDAKVSNTTDNY
+732 LTILDAKISHTTDNFS
-747 TLDTFVVMDSNDNET
+747 LDSFVVMDSNDSDTN
-762 SLYLD
+762 LHLD
-767 EERICL
+767 RERITL
-773 IKETLTEQLDTPLLY
+773 IRNTLMDQLETPSLY
-788 ESLVKRYTPRIL
+788 ESVVQRHTPRIL
-800 KIFNSPSTAHFVS
+800 KIFNSPATAHFVS

-828 RPGLLALI
+828 RPGLLALV

-851 VATLGERVEDTFY
+851 IATLGERVEDTFY
-864 VTEENGDLITDPE
+864 ITKENGDLITDDDT
-877 RMNDICNSLKEKIDR
+877 MNTICTLLKEKIDR
-892 FSQTTDY
+892 FSQAMD
-899 NI
+899 

>member
-16 EEKAEL
+16 EEKQEL
-22 SSSSCSVKR
+22 AQPNCSIVR
-31 YKTILEEK
+31 YKAIIEEK
-39 TAAYNDLFHALY
+39 TSVYNDLFHSLY

-56 VKGLSAVYDETL
+56 VKGLSSFFDEIL
-68 QAAWVA
+68 QAAWTA
-74 KGLNNEDSVSLV
+74 KGLNNENHVSLV

-105 ILTQDGVT
+105 IL
-113 PPGEKIES
+113 IENETS
-121 FIAFLWDINLDVG
+121 APKDKLENFITFLWDINLDIG

-139 IKECSEMAEQDLTV
+139 IYECTTLAEQDITI

-160 RTLYGPPDLLA
+160 RTLTGPSNLLTLLQQ
-171 NLKLHID
+171 NIETDK
-178 VSQMWDGHT
+178 MWDGHS
-187 FYKAKVAEQ
+187 FYQAKLAEQ
-196 KKRHAKYQN
+196 KQRHAKYQN

-241 ALIEKSFLS
+241 ALIEKEFLS

-263 LWRIRWALHMISGRK
+263 LWRVRWALHMVAGRK
-278 EDRLLFDHQRALA
+278 EDRLLFDHQRTLA
-291 KLFGFDDD
+291 HLFGFDDD

-310 GYYQSVASIQ
+310 GYYQSVAAIQ

-333 FLLTDS
+333 FLANDEVNTV
-339 EDHIEILNERFQI
+339 EILNDHFQI
-352 CNGQI
+352 ANGQL
-357 EARSNDLF
+357 EARSETLF
-365 QTYPS
+365 QDNPS
-370 SMLEIYA
+370 CMLEIYVLFGA
-377 LKGSHENIS
+377 HENIK
-386 GIRANTM
+386 GIRSNTM
-393 RMLRD
+393 RQLRD
-398 NLDLIDDDFRNDKRN
+398 NLELVDESFRSNKKN
-413 TDLFLDIISTR
+413 NSLFLDIIASR
-424 YRLTSI
+424 YRLSSI
-430 LRSMKHIGLLGRYL
+430 LRSMKHLGLLGRYL

-466 HTLQLIENLRRLW
+466 HTLQLVENLRRLW
-479 QSDFKQKFPISAQA
+479 LPEYKHKFPISSQA
-493 IRHLS
+493 IRHIS

-532 ERHGLSKRDTELVV
+532 EQHGLSKRDTELVV
-546 WLVRHHLFMSV
+546 WLVRNHLFMSV

-563 ISDPEVIWEFASFVK
+563 ISDPEVIWEFANYVK

-614 LETRRALRRGLDS
+614 LETKRALRRGLDS
-627 PIDAEMLSD
+627 PIDAEMISD
-636 EHKQRALEILMEE
+636 EHKQRALEIMIERNL
-649 NVDMLEA
+649 DIIEA
-656 EEVWSKIEE
+656 ENIWNTIED

-676 AWNTEAILLHR
+676 AWNTEAILKHQ
-687 PSDKPLVAIRP
+687 PSDKPLIAITP
-698 LGGRDFSGASKIFI
+698 LGGRNLSGASKIFI
-712 YTLNTKHLFAV
+712 YTLISKHLFAV
-723 TAAIFEQLG
+723 TAATFEQLG
-732 LTILDAKVSNTTDNY
+732 LTILDAKISQTSNNY
-747 TLDTFVVMDSNDNET
+747 TLDSFVVMDSTENGTD
-762 SLYLD
+762 LHLD
-767 EERICL
+767 KDKIDFIRN
-773 IKETLTEQLDTPLLY
+773 TLMEQLETPSLY
-788 ESLVKRYTPRIL
+788 ESVVQRHTPRIL
-800 KIFNSPSTAHFVS
+800 KIFNSPATAHFVS

-828 RPGLLALI
+828 RPGLLALV
-836 GQFFMNHNIMLHKAK
+836 GQFFMNNNIMLHKAK
-851 VATLGERVEDTFY
+851 IATLGERVEDTFY
-864 VTEENGDLITDPE
+864 ITEENGDLITDNN
-877 RMNDICNSLKEKIDR
+877 RMNDICTFLKEKIDR
-892 FSQTTDY
+892 FSKAMD
-899 NI
+899 

>member
-16 EEKAEL
+16 EEKQEL
-22 SSSSCSVKR
+22 AQPSCSIAR
-31 YKTILEEK
+31 YKEVLEEK
-39 TAAYNDLFHALY
+39 TGLYDDLFHSLY

-56 VKGLSAVYDETL
+56 VKGLASVYDETL
-68 QAAWVA
+68 QAAWIA
-74 KGLNNEDSVSLV
+74 KELAQETSVSLV

-105 ILTQDGVT
+105 ILVDDKGT
-113 PPGEKIES
+113 PNNEKIEA
-121 FIAFLWDINLDVG
+121 FITFLWDINLDVG

-139 IKECSEMAEQDLTV
+139 VSQCTDIAAKDITI

-160 RTLYGPPDLLA
+160 RTLAGSTNLLA
-171 NLKLHID
+171 NLKLNID
-178 VSQMWDGHT
+178 VDHMWDGHT
-187 FYKAKVAEQ
+187 FYQAKIDEQ
-196 KKRHAKYQN
+196 KQRHAKYQN

-241 ALIEKSFLS
+241 ALIDKKFLS
-250 EDEYIQLKGAVSH
+250 EDEYIQLKGAVGH
-263 LWRIRWALHMISGRK
+263 LWRIRWALHIVAGRK
-278 EDRLLFDHQRALA
+278 EDRLLFDHQRTLA

-310 GYYQSVASIQ
+310 GYYQSVAAIQ

-333 FLLTDS
+333 FLFADE
-339 EDHIEILNERFQI
+339 EDAIEIINERFQI
-352 CNGQI
+352 CNGQL
-357 EARSNDLF
+357 EATSATLF
-365 QTYPS
+365 QETPS
-370 SMLEIYA
+370 AMLEMYV
-377 LKGSHENIS
+377 LRGNHENIKS
-386 GIRANTM
+386 IRANTM
-393 RMLRD
+393 RQLRD
-398 NLDLIDDDFRNDKRN
+398 SLDLIDDDFRNNPQN
-413 TDLFLDIISTR
+413 TAFFLDIIASR
-424 YRLTSI
+424 YRLTST

-466 HTLQLIENLRRLW
+466 HTLQLVENLRRLW
-479 QSDFKQKFPISAQA
+479 LPESKQRFPISAQA
-493 IRHLS
+493 MRHIP
-498 KVELLYIAG
+498 KPELLYIAG

-532 ERHGLSKRDTELVV
+532 ERHGLSKKDTDLIV
-546 WLVRHHLFMSV
+546 WLVRNHLFMSV

-563 ISDPEVIWEFASFVK
+563 ISDPEVIWEFASYVK

-614 LETRRALRRGLDS
+614 LETKRALRRGLDY
-627 PIDAEMLSD
+627 PIDADMQSD
-636 EHKQRALEILMEE
+636 EHKQRALEIIIER
-649 NVDMLEA
+649 NVDIVDA
-656 EEVWSKIEE
+656 ETVWGKIEE
-665 EYFIRSNGDEI
+665 EYFIRSNGEEI
-676 AWNTEAILLHR
+676 AWNTEAILRHR
-687 PSDKPLVAIRP
+687 PSEKPLVAISP
-698 LGGRDFSGASKIFI
+698 LGGRNFSGASKVFI
-712 YTLNTKHLFAV
+712 YTRNNKHLFAV
-723 TAAIFEQLG
+723 TAALFEQLG
-732 LTILDAKVSNTTDNY
+732 LTILDAKISSTTDNY
-747 TLDTFVVMDSNDNET
+747 TLDSFVVMDINDSET
-762 SLYLD
+762 SLHLD
-767 EERICL
+767 KGRITA
-773 IKETLTEQLDTPLLY
+773 IRETLTEQLDNPSLY
-788 ESLVKRYTPRIL
+788 ESVIQRYTPRIL
-800 KIFNSPSTAHFVS
+800 KIFNSPATAHFVS

-820 ALEITAPD
+820 ALEVTAPD

-864 VTEENGDLITDPE
+864 ITEEDGDLITDTE
-877 RMNDICNSLKEKIDR
+877 RMDNICDLLKEKIDR
-892 FSQTTDY
+892 FSQTMD
-899 NI
+899 

>member
-16 EEKAEL
+16 EEKQEL
-22 SSSSCSVKR
+22 AQPNCSIVR
-31 YKTILEEK
+31 YKALIEEK
-39 TAAYNDLFHALY
+39 TSVYNDLFHSLY

-56 VKGLSAVYDETL
+56 VKGLSSFFDEIL
-68 QAAWVA
+68 QAAWAA
-74 KGLNNEDSVSLV
+74 KKLDVESHVSLV

-105 ILTQDGVT
+105 IL
-113 PPGEKIES
+113 IENETS
-121 FIAFLWDINLDVG
+121 APKNKLEDFITFLWDINLDIG

-139 IKECSEMAEQDLTV
+139 VDECAEMAEKDITI

-160 RTLYGPPDLLA
+160 RTLIGPNDLLTL
-171 NLKLHID
+171 LKQRIETD
-178 VSQMWDGHT
+178 KMWDGHS
-187 FYKAKVAEQ
+187 FYQAKLAEQ
-196 KKRHAKYQN
+196 KQRHAKYQN

-235 HTHRLS
+235 HTNRLS
-241 ALIEKSFLS
+241 ALVEKEFLS

-263 LWRIRWALHMISGRK
+263 LWRVRWALHMVAGRK
-278 EDRLLFDHQRALA
+278 EDRLLFDHQRTLA

-310 GYYQSVASIQ
+310 GYYQSVAAIQ

-333 FLLTDS
+333 FLTND
-339 EDHIEILNERFQI
+339 EINTVEIINDHFQI
-352 CNGQI
+352 ANGQL
-357 EARSNDLF
+357 EARSSTLF
-365 QTYPS
+365 QDNPS
-370 SMLEIYA
+370 CMLEIYVLFGA
-377 LKGSHENIS
+377 YENIK

-393 RMLRD
+393 RQLRD
-398 NLDLIDDDFRNDKRN
+398 NLELVDDEFRKN
-413 TDLFLDIISTR
+413 TKNNMLFLDIISSR
-424 YRLTSI
+424 YRLSSI
-430 LRSMKHIGLLGRYL
+430 LRSMKHLGLLGRYL

-466 HTLQLIENLRRLW
+466 HTLQLVENLRRLW
-479 QSDFKQKFPISAQA
+479 LPEYKQKFPISSQA
-493 IRHLS
+493 IRHIS
-498 KVELLYIAG
+498 KVELVYIAG

-532 ERHGLSKRDTELVV
+532 EQHGLSKRDTELVV
-546 WLVRHHLFMSV
+546 WLVRNHLFMSV

-563 ISDPEVIWEFASFVK
+563 ISDPEVIWEFASYVK

-614 LETRRALRRGLDS
+614 LETKRALRRGLDS
-627 PIDAEMLSD
+627 PIDAEMISD
-636 EHKQRALEILMEE
+636 EHKQRALEIMIER
-649 NVDMLEA
+649 NVDIIEA
-656 EEVWSKIEE
+656 ENIWDAIEE

-676 AWNTEAILLHR
+676 AWNTEAILQHR
-687 PSDKPLVAIRP
+687 PSEKPLIAITP
-698 LGGRDFSGASKIFI
+698 LGGRNFSGASKIFI
-712 YTLNTKHLFAV
+712 YTLISKHLFAV
-723 TAAIFEQLG
+723 TAATFEQLG
-732 LTILDAKVSNTTDNY
+732 LTILDAKISQTSNNY
-747 TLDTFVVMDSNDNET
+747 TLDSFVVMDSNENDT
-762 SLYLD
+762 DLHLD
-767 EERICL
+767 KDRINL
-773 IKETLTEQLDTPLLY
+773 IKQTLMEQLETPSLY
-788 ESLVKRYTPRIL
+788 ESVVQRHTPRIL
-800 KIFNSPSTAHFVS
+800 KIFNSPATAHFVS

-828 RPGLLALI
+828 RPGLLALV
-836 GQFFMNHNIMLHKAK
+836 GQFFMNNNIMLHKAK
-851 VATLGERVEDTFY
+851 IATIGERVEDTFY
-864 VTEENGDLITDPE
+864 ITEENGDLITDSN
-877 RMNDICNSLKEKIDR
+877 RMNDICKLLKEKIDR
-892 FSQTTDY
+892 FSKAMD
-899 NI
+899 

>member
-11 PLLTQ
+11 PLLTT
-16 EEKAEL
+16 EEKNEL
-22 SSSSCSVKR
+22 SKKGCSIPR
-31 YKTILEEK
+31 YKAVIEEK
-39 TAAYNDLFHALY
+39 TNRYNDLFHSLY

-56 VKGLSAVYDETL
+56 VKGLSCFYDEIM
-68 QAAWVA
+68 QAAWVS
-74 KGLNNEDSVSLV
+74 KELDNEAHVSLV
-86 AVGGYGRSELHP
+86 AVGGYGRGELHP

-105 ILTQDGVT
+105 ILIENETLAPKD
-113 PPGEKIES
+113 KIES
-121 FIAFLWDINLDVG
+121 FITFLWDINLDVG

-139 IKECSEMAEQDLTV
+139 IDESTEMAAKDITV

-160 RTLYGPPDLLA
+160 RTLIGPDDLLA
-171 NLKLHID
+171 TLKLHVDI
-178 VSQMWDGHT
+178 SQMWDGQS
-187 FYKAKVAEQ
+187 FYQAKLAEQ
-196 KKRHAKYQN
+196 KQRHAKYQN

-241 ALIEKSFLS
+241 ALIEKEFLS
-250 EDEYIQLKGAVSH
+250 EDEYIQIKGAVSH
-263 LWRIRWALHMISGRK
+263 LWRVRWALHMVAGRK
-278 EDRLLFDHQRALA
+278 EDRLLFDHQRTLT

-310 GYYQSVASIQ
+310 GYYQSVAAIQ

-333 FLLTDS
+333 FLAKDAIETV
-339 EDHIEILNERFQI
+339 EVINDHFQI
-352 CNGQI
+352 ANGQL
-357 EARSNDLF
+357 EARSATLF
-365 QTYPS
+365 SDTPS
-370 SMLEIYA
+370 SMLELYV
-377 LKGSHENIS
+377 LYGEYENIK

-393 RMLRD
+393 RQLRD
-398 NLDLIDDDFRNDKRN
+398 SLDLIDDDFRNDKVN
-413 TDLFLDIISTR
+413 TDLFLDIIASR

-430 LRSMKHIGLLGRYL
+430 LRSMKHLGLLGRYL

-466 HTLQLIENLRRLW
+466 HTLQLVENLRRLW
-479 QSDFKQKFPISAQA
+479 LPEFKQKFPISAQA
-493 IRHLS
+493 IRHIE

-546 WLVRHHLFMSV
+546 WLVRNHLFMSV

-563 ISDPEVIWEFASFVK
+563 ISDPEVIWEFASYVK

-614 LETRRALRRGLDS
+614 LETKRALRRGLDF
-627 PIDAEMLSD
+627 PIDADMISD
-636 EHKQRALEILMEE
+636 EHKQRALEIIIER
-649 NVDMLEA
+649 NVDIVEA
-656 EEVWSKIEE
+656 ENIWETIEE

-676 AWNTEAILLHR
+676 AWNTEAILRHR
-687 PSDKPLVAIRP
+687 PSDKPLIAITP
-698 LGGRDFSGASKIFI
+698 LGGRNFSGASKIFI
-712 YTLNTKHLFAV
+712 YTPISKHLFAV
-723 TAAIFEQLG
+723 TAATFEQLG
-732 LTILDAKVSNTTDNY
+732 LTILDAKISHTTNNY
-747 TLDTFVVMDSNDNET
+747 SLDSFVVMDSNDNDT
-762 SLYLD
+762 NLHLD
-767 EERICL
+767 KERITL
-773 IKETLTEQLDTPLLY
+773 IRKTLMEQLETPSMF
-788 ESLVKRYTPRIL
+788 ESVVQRHTPRIL

-828 RPGLLALI
+828 RPGLLALV

-851 VATLGERVEDTFY
+851 IATLGERVEDTFY
-864 VTEENGDLITDPE
+864 ITDENGDLITDPDS
-877 RMNDICNSLKEKIDR
+877 MNTICTLLKEKIDR
-892 FSQTTDY
+892 FSQAMD
-899 NI
+899 

>member
-11 PLLTQ
+11 PLLTA
-16 EEKAEL
+16 EEKHEL
-22 SSSSCSVKR
+22 AQPSCSIQR
-31 YKTILEEK
+31 YKAVLEEK
-39 TAAYNDLFHALY
+39 TAAYDDLFHALY

-56 VKGLSAVYDETL
+56 VKGLSVVYDEAL
-68 QAAWVA
+68 KAAWIA
-74 KGLNNEDSVSLV
+74 KGLDSEQSVSLV
-86 AVGGYGRSELHP
+86 AVGGFGRSELHP

-105 ILTQDGVT
+105 ILVDNGAS
-113 PPGEKIES
+113 PAKDKIEG
-121 FIAFLWDINLDVG
+121 FITLLWDINLDVG

-139 IKECSEMAEQDLTV
+139 INECVDMAEKDITV

-160 RTLYGPPDLLA
+160 RTLFGPVDLLA
-171 NLKLHID
+171 NVKLNTDTSH
-178 VSQMWDGHT
+178 MWDGHT
-187 FYKAKVAEQ
+187 FYQAKLEEQ
-196 KKRHAKYQN
+196 KQRHAKYQN

-235 HTHRLS
+235 HTNRLS
-241 ALIEKSFLS
+241 ELIDKAFLS
-250 EDEYIQLKGAVSH
+250 EDEYIQLKGAVGH

-278 EDRLLFDHQRALA
+278 EDRLLFDHQRTLT
-291 KLFGFDDD
+291 KVFGFEDD

-333 FLLTDS
+333 FLEADEQDS
-339 EDHIEILNERFQI
+339 VQVLNERFQTY
-352 CNGQI
+352 NGQL
-357 EARSNDLF
+357 EAVSPTLF
-365 QTYPS
+365 QESPYA
-370 SMLEIYA
+370 MLEVYV
-377 LKGSHENIS
+377 LQGSNKQIK

-393 RMLRD
+393 RQLRD
-398 NLDLIDDDFRNDKRN
+398 SLDLIDENFRNDKKN
-413 TDLFLDIISTR
+413 TDLFLDIIASR
-424 YRLTSI
+424 YQLTSI

-466 HTLQLIENLRRLW
+466 HTLHLVENLRRFW
-479 QSDFKQKFPISAQA
+479 MPEFKHKFPISSQA
-493 IRHLS
+493 IRHLP
-498 KVELLYIAG
+498 KVELVYIAG

-532 ERHGLSKRDTELVV
+532 ERHGLNKKDTKLVI
-546 WLVRHHLFMSV
+546 WLVRNHLFMSV

-563 ISDPEVIWEFASFVK
+563 ISDPEVIWEFASYVK

-583 DYLFILTVA
+583 DYLFVLTVA

-614 LETRRALRRGLDS
+614 LETKRALRRGLDY
-627 PIDAEMLSD
+627 PIDAEMQSD
-636 EHKQRALEILMEE
+636 EHKQRALEVLLER
-649 NVDMLEA
+649 NVDFNAAEA
-656 EEVWSKIEE
+656 IWSKIEE

-676 AWNTEAILLHR
+676 AWNTEAILQHR
-687 PSDKPLVAIRP
+687 PSIKPLVAITP
-698 LGGRDFSGASKIFI
+698 LGGRNFSGASKIFI
-712 YTLNTKHLFAV
+712 YTLDSRHLFAV

-732 LTILDAKVSNTTDNY
+732 LTILDAKISNTTDNY
-747 TLDTFVVMDSNDNET
+747 TLDTFVVMDVNDNDT
-762 SLYLD
+762 DLHLD
-767 EERICL
+767 QDRITL
-773 IKETLTEQLDTPLLY
+773 IKETLIEQLNTPSLY
-788 ESLVKRYTPRIL
+788 ESLVQRYTPRIL

-836 GQFFMNHNIMLHKAK
+836 GQFFVNKKIMLHKAK
-851 VATLGERVEDTFY
+851 IATLGERVEDTFY
-864 VTEENGDLITDPE
+864 ITDENDQLITNPE
-877 RMNDICNSLKEKIDR
+877 RMNAICMSLKEKIDH
-892 FSQTTDY
+892 FSKTTD
-899 NI
+899 